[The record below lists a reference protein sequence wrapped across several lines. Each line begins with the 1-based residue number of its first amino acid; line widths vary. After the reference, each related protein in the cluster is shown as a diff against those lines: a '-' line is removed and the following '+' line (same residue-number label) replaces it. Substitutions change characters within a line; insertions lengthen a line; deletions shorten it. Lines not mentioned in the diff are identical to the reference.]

1 MAPSEE
7 AEGKRIPATR
17 EQDQGDC
24 KVPVEKVRGELLVET
39 VVNVLMP
46 KVVPALRIG

>member
-7 AEGKRIPATR
+7 AEGKRATR